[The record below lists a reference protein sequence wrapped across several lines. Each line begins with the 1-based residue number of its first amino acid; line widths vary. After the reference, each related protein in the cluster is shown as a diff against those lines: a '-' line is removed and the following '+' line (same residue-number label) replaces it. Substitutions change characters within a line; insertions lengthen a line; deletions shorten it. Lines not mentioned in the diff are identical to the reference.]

1 MYRLL
6 AIASTLLVLVATT
19 SALTVVETSKTAT
32 NGRGIVGQTATM
44 DNACCADYPFCG
56 CPKLEPPQAVT
67 TTQKKRLFVKL
78 PPAKQPV
85 TAKSESPCCPDY
97 PFCGCPK
104 LESPQAAKTKK
115 LYVKLPPAKQTAR
128 AKSDSPCCADY
139 PFCGCPK
146 LEVPSKKPR
155 FKVINVGAA
164 AKSRSKVSPLMVRRP
179 PKELVTAT
187 SKGTN
192 SCCPDYPACSCPKL

>member
-6 AIASTLLVLVATT
+6 SIASSLLVLVATT
-19 SALTVVETSKTAT
+19 SALTVVDTTKAAT
-32 NGRGIVGQTATM
+32 NSRVDIVSYGIVDQTASA

-56 CPKLEPPQAVT
+56 CPKLESPKAVVA
-67 TTQKKRLFVKL
+67 TQKKRLFVKL

-85 TAKSESPCCPDY
+85 TAKSDSPCCPDY

-104 LESPQAAKTKK
+104 LETPN
-115 LYVKLPPAKQTAR
+115 
-128 AKSDSPCCADY
+128 
-139 PFCGCPK
+139 
-146 LEVPSKKPR
+146 KKPR

-179 PKELVTAT
+179 PKAVVTA
-187 SKGTN
+187 SAKGTC
-192 SCCPDYPACSCPKL
+192 SCCPDYPYCSCPKV